1 MGRRSGW
8 APWRRSTAASLRAEF
23 ALLIGFLLVVGLLRF
38 LSNVVLAGQLEE
50 RSRSVTAAA
59 GNNHAVLQALTDAET
74 GIRGY
79 QLTGDPTFLE
89 PYRTGIR
96 EYPAALDRAIATA
109 PTDGIRRLL
118 LVEVDAAL
126 NWLSRFGALVAS
138 GPAGHPSWQAE
149 RSAEGKA
156 LFDQ

>member
-59 GNNHAVLQALTDAET
+59 GTVITITLPACPVDR
-74 GIRGY
+74 RG
-79 QLTGDPTFLE
+79 E
-89 PYRTGIR
+89 
-96 EYPAALDRAIATA
+96 
-109 PTDGIRRLL
+109 
-118 LVEVDAAL
+118 
-126 NWLSRFGALVAS
+126 
-138 GPAGHPSWQAE
+138 PAGRHAAPI
-149 RSAEGKA
+149 
-156 LFDQ
+156 